1 MTERDAVEKVSEP
14 YAPPK
19 PTLIAS
25 GIFSIWVA
33 ILALPMLS
41 GRFLAGRFSDQYDAG
56 FAFRDWLATEWKATG
71 RIPLWNPDLF
81 GGMPFVGAMHG
92 DIFYPTSWLRLVL
105 PTDVA
110 MNLGFV
116 IHYFLA
122 ALFLYLLLRRMKVS
136 WLGAVVGGLAYQ
148 LSGVIGS
155 YVQPGHDGKLFVTTL
170 LPLALLGLLMGM
182 REKRVTGYG
191 IVALAVGLALVS
203 PHAQMTYYMLIVA
216 GIFAL
221 YLAFGERGE
230 RPLPER
236 LTALTLALAAV
247 LVGFGIGMIQI
258 LPFFEYLPFSPRA
271 EGYRGFEGS
280 ASYAIPWLHV
290 PEFFLARFAGETT
303 NGTYWA
309 TNPLKLHSEYLGLP
323 VIALALLGFRS
334 THRRLV
340 YWLVGL
346 GVLFLLVAL
355 GAATPFYRV
364 WYEVMPFVKQTRAPG
379 MALYVV
385 VLVIATLAAL
395 GVQQLERGAGHKL
408 AVPFMVVGGVIAFIG
423 LVGGFGAIAES
434 FARQIELE
442 QRMPVASMALAGA
455 ETIRFGAF
463 GSGLALA
470 LLGAALWAR
479 VRQRL
484 TGPLFAAALMLIV
497 SGDLWRNARAFWTY
511 TDSPR
516 AGLYRTD
523 PITGYLAG
531 VPRPYRVL
539 NFPRSLQPP
548 LDVYPSSSLM
558 AFDVPQLLGY
568 HGNELHAFDELVGGK
583 NRWSNLFNPRLWDL
597 FALRFVIVPA
607 GVPGL
612 DTLPGYQ
619 LRLDDVETSAGVRAK
634 LFERDDVRYVRFVPG
649 AVKIEDERAIP
660 TLMQT
665 NLSFDRLVLLP
676 PDAPVEPVAL
686 DSLPDEVDLRVSVSE
701 WRPGAMTIRLHE
713 PAPADGY
720 VIVAE
725 NYYPDWRATVDG
737 EDAQVLRG
745 NVSLITVPVTRGAR
759 RVELMFWSRAYETGR
774 LLTLVSLLIVVA
786 SFGVPVIMR
795 RRRGR

>member
-1 MTERDAVEKVSEP
+1 MTERDIVESVSNPFEP
-14 YAPPK
+14 PR
-19 PTLIAS
+19 PTLIAT
-25 GIFSIWVA
+25 GVFSIWVA

-41 GRFLAGRFSDQYDAG
+41 GQFLAGRFSDQYDAG
-56 FAFRDWLATEWKATG
+56 FAFREWLATQWKATG

-81 GGMPFVGAMHG
+81 GGLPFVGAMHG
-92 DIFYPTSWLRLVL
+92 DIFYPTSWMRLVL

-116 IHYFLA
+116 IHYILA
-122 ALFLYLLLRRMKVS
+122 ALFLYLLLRRLKVS
-136 WLGAVVGGLAYQ
+136 WVGAVVGGLAYQ

-155 YVQPGHDGKLFVTTL
+155 YVQPGHDGKLFVTAL
-170 LPLALLGLLMGM
+170 LPLALLGLVMGI
-182 REKRVTGYG
+182 REKKVVGYG

-221 YLAFGERGE
+221 YLAFGERDE
-230 RPLPER
+230 RPLSER
-236 LTALTLALAAV
+236 LTALALALAAV
-247 LVGFGIGMIQI
+247 LVGFGVGMIQI
-258 LPFFEYLPFSPRA
+258 LPFFEYIPFSPRA

-290 PEFFLARFAGETT
+290 PEFFLARFTGETN

-323 VIALALLGFRS
+323 VIALAVLGFRS
-334 THRRLV
+334 TQRRLV
-340 YWLVGL
+340 YWLSGI

-385 VLVIATLAAL
+385 ALVLATLAAL
-395 GVQQLERGAGHKL
+395 GVQRLERGAGEKL
-408 AVPFMVVGGVIAFIG
+408 GVPLMVTGGVIALLG

-434 FARQIELE
+434 FARGIELE
-442 QRMPVASMALAGA
+442 RGMPVARMAAAGA

-470 LLGAALWAR
+470 LLGAVLWAR
-479 VRQRL
+479 TRQRL
-484 TGPLFAAALMLIV
+484 TGPLFAAALVLIV

-511 TDSPR
+511 TESPR
-516 AGLYRTD
+516 TGLYRTD
-523 PITGYLAG
+523 PVTRYLAG

-568 HGNELHAFDELVGGK
+568 HGNELRAFDELAGGK
-583 NRWSNLFNPRLWDL
+583 NRWSNVFNPRLWDL
-597 FALRFVIVPA
+597 FALKFVIVPA
-607 GVPGL
+607 AVPGL
-612 DTLPGYQ
+612 DTLPGYE
-619 LRLDDVETSAGVRAK
+619 LRLDDVETSSGVRAK
-634 LFERDDVRYVRFVPG
+634 LFEREDVRYARFVPG
-649 AVKIEDERAIP
+649 AVKVEDERAIA

-665 NLSFDRLVLLP
+665 NLSFDQLVLLP

-686 DSLPDEVDLRVSVSE
+686 DSLPDEVDIGVSVSD
-701 WRPGAMTIRLHE
+701 WRPGAMTIRLSE

-720 VIVAE
+720 ILVAE
-725 NYYPDWRATVDG
+725 NYYPDWHATVDG
-737 EDAQVLRG
+737 EAVQVLRG
-745 NVSLITVPVTRGAR
+745 NVSLITVPVTRGAQ
-759 RVELMFWSRAYETGR
+759 RVALLFQSRSYEIGR
-774 LLTLVSLLIVVA
+774 LVTLMSLLIVVA
-786 SFGVPVIMR
+786 SFAVPVVMR
-795 RRRGR
+795 RLRG